1 MLKLE
6 LSEVAVLLRL
16 VEGSQFA
23 GKDAQLIADL
33 MTKLTKEAK
42 KLMPKQGDNFG
53 QK

>member
-6 LSEVAVLLRL
+6 LNEVAILLQL
-16 VEGSQFA
+16 LEGSQFA

-33 MTKLTKEAK
+33 LTKLTKEAK
-42 KLMPKQGDNFG
+42 KLMPKQGDSFG